1 MLHWRKMALAGVLGA
16 GLAVSLVS
24 AQPPGGSLRGQMS
37 EAERAQMREQ
47 MQERMLEQARLSE
60 KEKTAAR
67 RAMKAKDQ
75 ARQAL
80 ADKLTNL
87 RRTANKANP
96 TAAELR
102 QALND
107 YRQALKQY
115 RQKVTAEDEALSRQ
129 LPLIARARCLSLG
142 ILDNGL
148 GGFGR
153 MGAMMPG
160 AGPMMPRRGGMMPG
174 MGGGWQPPQ

>member
-1 MLHWRKMALAGVLGA
+1 MGR
-16 GLAVSLVS
+16 
-24 AQPPGGSLRGQMS
+24 MS

-60 KEKTAAR
+60 KEKIAAR
-67 RAMKAKDQ
+67 QAMKAKDQ
-75 ARQAL
+75 ARQRL
-80 ADKLTNL
+80 IEQLTRL
-87 RRTANKANP
+87 RRVVNRSNP

-102 QALND
+102 RALND

-129 LPLIARARCLSLG
+129 LSLIARARCLSLG

-148 GGFGR
+148 GGMGGMMGRGR
-153 MGAMMPG
+153 MGGMGGRM
-160 AGPMMPRRGGMMPG
+160 MMPRPG
-174 MGGGWQPPQ
+174 DGWRPPQ